1 MVKWLWRAAWLL
13 VPLSYAVQAA
23 MPGRPVL
30 AFTLACLSLVPLARA
45 MGDATESLA
54 ARMGPA
60 PGSLLNATF
69 GNAAELIIGVIAL
82 RHGHIELVK
91 GSITGSILGNLLL
104 VAGVAIVAGGLRRRR
119 LRFNRL
125 IAGASVTSLF
135 LSVVAMAAP
144 ALLALRDHP
153 DHDVRRLS
161 IGISLVLLAMYVLT
175 LLFQLRTHAG
185 ELSDARF
192 EGQRAGDAGE
202 PSAVTK
208 PPPQDLG
215 AIKTPSQDLGAIK
228 TPPQDLGAAPS
239 AAQTRP
245 PPERVARA
253 FGKLALAAA
262 ATALASEVLVGS
274 LTGTLESLHL
284 PEMFVGVV
292 IVAIAGNAAEHS
304 TAVLFGYRGDLDVA
318 LGIPWESSKQIALFV
333 APVLVFCGVFLG
345 VPMDLA
351 FRPFEVAAVALAVLA
366 TALFALDGETHW
378 LDGAFLIAVYT
389 VLALA
394 FFHLR

>member
-13 VPLSYAVQAA
+13 VPLSYAVHAA
-23 MPGRPVL
+23 MPERAVL
-30 AFTLACLSLVPLARA
+30 AFSLACLSLVPLART
-45 MGDATESLA
+45 MGEATESLA
-54 ARMGPA
+54 ARLGPA
-60 PGSLLNATF
+60 TGSLLNATF

-82 RHGHIELVK
+82 RHGRIELVK
-91 GSITGSILGNLLL
+91 GSLTGSILGNLLL
-104 VAGVAIVAGGLRRRR
+104 VAGVAIVAGGLRKRR

-125 IAGASVTSLF
+125 AAGASITSLF

-144 ALLALRDHP
+144 ALLAVRDRPSDLRQ
-153 DHDVRRLS
+153 LS
-161 IGISLVLLAMYVLT
+161 VGISVVLLVMYGLT
-175 LLFQLRTHAG
+175 LLFQLRTHADV
-185 ELSDARF
+185 LSDSRS
-192 EGQRAGDAGE
+192 EERAPAAALRDDDAGE
-202 PSAVTK
+202 PFPSAH
-208 PPPQDLG
+208 P
-215 AIKTPSQDLGAIK
+215 
-228 TPPQDLGAAPS
+228 APS
-239 AAQTRP
+239 AAKPRP
-245 PPERVARA
+245 PLEPAARA
-253 FGKLALAAA
+253 LGRLTLAAA
-262 ATALASEVLVGS
+262 ATTLASEVLVGS
-274 LTGTLESLHL
+274 LSGTLESLHL

-333 APVLVFCGVFLG
+333 APVLVFCGLLFG

-351 FRPFEVAAVALAVLA
+351 FRPFEVAAVALAVLS

-378 LDGAFLIAVYT
+378 LDGAFLIAVYA